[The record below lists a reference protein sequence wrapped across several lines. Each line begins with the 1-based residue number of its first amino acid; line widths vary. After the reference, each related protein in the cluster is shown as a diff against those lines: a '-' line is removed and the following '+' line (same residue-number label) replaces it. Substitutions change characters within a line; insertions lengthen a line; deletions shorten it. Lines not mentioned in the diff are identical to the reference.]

1 LISPQ
6 NQWIQGESL
15 KMKYGQILAIA
26 TLVHGRIS
34 QHLFIEQGETK
45 AMPRSGSAKFKLEMS
60 LGALVPLAALFAI
73 TSGRFGL
80 ARGSVAT
87 GLFVVSLLAHEFGHM
102 VVGLLIGA
110 RVRAF
115 GFCLFGTYIRRN
127 KEEGLAEILISAAGP
142 LINLL
147 IVMLLWN
154 QTGVLN
160 WLAQMNFVLLVLN
173 LLPAFNS
180 DGQRLLQEVKRLSR
194 SHTAQPS
201 MG

>member
-1 LISPQ
+1 M
-6 NQWIQGESL
+6 SL
-15 KMKYGQILAIA
+15 
-26 TLVHGRIS
+26 
-34 QHLFIEQGETK
+34 
-45 AMPRSGSAKFKLEMS
+45 SGDTRFKFEMS
-60 LGALVPLAALFAI
+60 LGALIPLAVLLAI

-80 ARGSVAT
+80 ARGSIAT
-87 GLFVVSLLAHEFGHM
+87 ALFVISLLAHELGHM

-115 GFCLFGTYIRRN
+115 GVCLFGTYIRRN
-127 KEEGLAEILISAAGP
+127 KEEGLAEITISVAGP

-160 WLAQMNFVLLVLN
+160 WLAQMNAVLLVLN

-180 DGQRLLQEVKRLSR
+180 DGQRLLQEIKRLSTPQ
-194 SHTAQPS
+194 TAQA
-201 MG
+201 

>member
-1 LISPQ
+1 MTRL
-6 NQWIQGESL
+6 
-15 KMKYGQILAIA
+15 
-26 TLVHGRIS
+26 
-34 QHLFIEQGETK
+34 
-45 AMPRSGSAKFKLEMS
+45 GSAGFKLEMS
-60 LGALVPLAALFAI
+60 LGALVPLAVLLAI
-73 TSGRFGL
+73 TSGRFGV
-80 ARGSVAT
+80 ARGSIAT
-87 GLFVVSLLAHEFGHM
+87 ALFVISLLAHELGHM

-110 RVRAF
+110 RVHAF

-127 KEEGLAEILISAAGP
+127 KEDGLAEIMISAAGP

-160 WLAQMNFVLLVLN
+160 WLAQMNLVLLVLN

-180 DGQRLLQEVKRLSR
+180 DGQRLLQEMKRLSR
-194 SHTAQPS
+194 SQTAQTS